1 MGKKTLVSKS
11 YFTSVNDHIFIRKEE
26 IRCCSVLAS
35 HFIGGVFSLNSSEP
49 EDMKWHNFVKY
60 SIFRSNKTI
69 SDGGITV
76 DFSIIK
82 VHTSN

>member
-26 IRCCSVLAS
+26 IRCCSILAS

-49 EDMKWHNFVKY
+49 EDIKWHNLFSVRFLGQKGKFEKVKIDLVAKC
-60 SIFRSNKTI
+60 STQ
-69 SDGGITV
+69 
-76 DFSIIK
+76 
-82 VHTSN
+82 